1 MNKKISLS
9 GLGLIQRHEGLRLQ
23 AYLCPGDVWTIGYGH
38 TKNVRHDD
46 QITEAQAKKF
56 LLEDVEAFERVVNAA
71 VRVEIN
77 QNQFDALVSLAFNI
91 GAQNFRT
98 STLLKKLNE
107 GNYLAAAAEFKKWRK
122 GGGKVL
128 PGLVKRRKEESELF
142 LKPLRKSRTVAGAGT
157 AATSGTA
164 AAIVSAL
171 QDTIPAAQDA
181 VRPLSEYLEIAK
193 YVLLFLVVAGAAV
206 ALYARIS
213 DAKKKGV

>member
-1 MNKKISLS
+1 MTKKLSLA
-9 GLGLIQRHEGLRLQ
+9 GLSLIRQHEGLRLE
-23 AYLCPGDVWTIGYGH
+23 AYKCPGDVWTIGYGH
-38 TKNVRHDD
+38 TLDVKEGDK
-46 QITEAQAKKF
+46 ITESQAIK
-56 LLEDVEAFERVVNAA
+56 LLLQDVERAEMAVNRL
-71 VRVEIN
+71 VLVELN

-91 GAQNFRT
+91 GAGAFKR
-98 STLLKKLNE
+98 STLLKRLNE

-181 VRPLSEYLEIAK
+181 VQPLSEYLEIAK

-213 DAKKKGV
+213 DAKKRGV